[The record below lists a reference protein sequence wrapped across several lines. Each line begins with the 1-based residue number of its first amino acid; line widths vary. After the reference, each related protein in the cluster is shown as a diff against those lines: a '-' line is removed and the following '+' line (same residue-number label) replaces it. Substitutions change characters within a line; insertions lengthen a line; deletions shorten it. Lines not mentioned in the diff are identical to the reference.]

1 MATVVREE
9 PHTLV
14 VYGSS
19 PRADAALRQLAQT
32 TSQHGG
38 RVTAVRLVAQESEA
52 QGCCDT
58 RSVLWNEICRD
69 LAREDLARARLAVEG
84 HDQVYLDMVLFSG
97 RRPDQVVV
105 REALTRA
112 ADEVVLADPRSTPL
126 GRRARRRLQRTSP
139 VPVRLGMP
147 AGVLDSASRRSR

>member
-1 MATVVREE
+1 M
-9 PHTLV
+9 
-14 VYGSS
+14 YGPSA
-19 PRADAALRQLAQT
+19 RADAALRQLAER
-32 TSQHGG
+32 GG

-84 HDQVYLDMVLFSG
+84 HAGVQLDFVLFSG

-105 REALTRA
+105 REALARD
-112 ADEVVLADPRSTPL
+112 ADEVVLADPRATPL
-126 GRRARRRLQRTSP
+126 GRLARRRLRRTSP
-139 VPVRLGMP
+139 VPVRN
-147 AGVLDSASRRSR
+147 